1 MDIEGVPLGVRHVL
15 GVVFLVV
22 SVAFVHWD
30 AERTKMHHPN
40 FWIVAV
46 AFFPPMLVLYL
57 IRRYQHLSQTKL
69 SKTSGAGA
77 HQNAARAGRG

>member
-1 MDIEGVPLGVRHVL
+1 
-15 GVVFLVV
+15 
-22 SVAFVHWD
+22 
-30 AERTKMHHPN
+30 MHHPN

-69 SKTSGAGA
+69 SKRQVREPS
-77 HQNAARAGRG
+77 NAARAGRGMKSDVTARRGQRLKRLQEKGSMDSRKPRNA